1 MNHFET
7 TSAAAPPPAAR
18 ARLQP
23 LLGVLALAALVLAVY
38 YPLLPGVFLMD
49 DHRLIADDNP
59 LVNGQFTIFNIWFQT
74 DFILSNLAF
83 QAQWLLWGE
92 HPGGYHAVNLAL
104 HALSAVLLWRVLRR
118 LRVPGA
124 WVAAAVFAVHPVAVT
139 SVARIAE
146 LKNTLSLPFCLLS
159 LWAWLRYQDQIAP
172 AASSAPGR
180 RSTGNTWYTLALLA
194 FLLALFA
201 KTSVV
206 MLPPV
211 LLFILLWRHGRITL
225 AEVWRLVPFFVLALA
240 FGILS
245 AGFQKYQA
253 LADETLPAQ
262 SFAERLALAGRIL
275 WFYLGKDVCP
285 LSLNAFYPLWPVT
298 ITSPLAYL
306 PLLLFAA
313 VLAVAWRFRQDW
325 GRHVLFG
332 LACFVAALFPVLGF
346 FAGQYQTW
354 LQVSDHLQ
362 YLPMLAPVAL
372 VVALLAGG
380 LGPKTFRLVAV
391 LLLAALTL
399 LANQRARIFSH
410 EETLMRDCLA
420 KNPAAWGAEN
430 SLGTILAK
438 RQDYPAAIA
447 AFQTALTYQP
457 ADPITHMN
465 LGHAQS
471 LQGDFVGAE
480 TNFQAALARQ
490 PIDPETR
497 RQYASDLALQG
508 RNPEARR
515 QWQIALALKS
525 DVQTR
530 LNYVGL
536 LYQTGDNAQAITQ
549 LRRVVTEKPGLSQAL
564 NNLAW
569 LLATCGDDRLRNGAE
584 AVRDAEQAC
593 ALTGYKQA
601 GFLGT
606 LAAAYAEAGRFPE
619 AVSTCQRT
627 IQQARAAG
635 QTQFANINAQLL
647 QLYHAGRPY
656 HAGG

>member
-1 MNHFET
+1 
-7 TSAAAPPPAAR
+7 
-18 ARLQP
+18 
-23 LLGVLALAALVLAVY
+23 
-38 YPLLPGVFLMD
+38 
-49 DHRLIADDNP
+49 
-59 LVNGQFTIFNIWFQT
+59 
-74 DFILSNLAF
+74 
-83 QAQWLLWGE
+83 
-92 HPGGYHAVNLAL
+92 
-104 HALSAVLLWRVLRR
+104 
-118 LRVPGA
+118 
-124 WVAAAVFAVHPVAVT
+124 
-139 SVARIAE
+139 
-146 LKNTLSLPFCLLS
+146 
-159 LWAWLRYQDQIAP
+159 
-172 AASSAPGR
+172 
-180 RSTGNTWYTLALLA
+180 
-194 FLLALFA
+194 
-201 KTSVV
+201 
-206 MLPPV
+206 
-211 LLFILLWRHGRITL
+211 
-225 AEVWRLVPFFVLALA
+225 
-240 FGILS
+240 
-245 AGFQKYQA
+245 
-253 LADETLPAQ
+253 
-262 SFAERLALAGRIL
+262 
-275 WFYLGKDVCP
+275 
-285 LSLNAFYPLWPVT
+285 
-298 ITSPLAYL
+298 
-306 PLLLFAA
+306 
-313 VLAVAWRFRQDW
+313 
-325 GRHVLFG
+325 
-332 LACFVAALFPVLGF
+332 
-346 FAGQYQTW
+346 
-354 LQVSDHLQ
+354 
-362 YLPMLAPVAL
+362 
-372 VVALLAGG
+372 
-380 LGPKTFRLVAV
+380 
-391 LLLAALTL
+391 
-399 LANQRARIFSH
+399 
-410 EETLMRDCLA
+410 
-420 KNPAAWGAEN
+420 
-430 SLGTILAK
+430 
-438 RQDYPAAIA
+438 
-447 AFQTALTYQP
+447 
-457 ADPITHMN
+457 MN